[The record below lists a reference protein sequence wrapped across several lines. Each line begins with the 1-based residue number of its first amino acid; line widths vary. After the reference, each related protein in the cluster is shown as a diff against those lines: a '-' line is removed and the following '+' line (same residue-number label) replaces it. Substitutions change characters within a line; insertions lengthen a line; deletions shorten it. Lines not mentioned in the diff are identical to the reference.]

1 MYFGGYMERIDT
13 GFLGTRLN
21 KTLVYALNHI
31 WGSEYKPSKDNVDK
45 FLSDFLPDYKEQILS
60 YLHNNLYELNSIE
73 FMDSE
78 KKHYIQEKLFEKV
91 KEINYQ
97 LGDDLDDHRIQ
108 EITDSLV
115 ESDRHTDFMNCDLYN
130 VCHILIEI
138 KLMEESIDEFNKLL
152 AKKEYDNCATLCGEL
167 IGKLSYINQSVGA
180 YVMEA
185 DLGTEE
191 FSVFRNYLPGPR
203 NTNDLFYMK
212 SNLTA
217 YNYLQNKDEFINPIF
232 NILAEMNMEKLREKI
247 TFTKIQLALCCIK
260 KSPQYSKNERIL
272 AQTLMDIFLHFL
284 SDTDVHL
291 LFINNNDFFNT
302 HIPFQER
309 MSSMQTTRLHCF
321 FNIINDD
328 IFSLR
333 IDMPHKGVSVL
344 HLNMEECIGNVVKG
358 IGIPYELNEKN
369 LLSIKEKC
377 EGKFHKLFYI
387 CNNLIWFRSDFCR
400 LVDEE
405 IIDENNKMKL
415 REMNS
420 LQSHLEIPVQEM
432 NEDEWVSFIN
442 EFANYLEKFN
452 IYQLERKN
460 LTKENVQIVDII
472 KRMRK
477 IIQLRKLVLC
487 LTKIN
492 NEKTYDLI
500 IEEIKKVD
508 GSYLENDIENTLLS
522 KWYDLI

>member
-1 MYFGGYMERIDT
+1 MEKIDT
-13 GFLGTRLN
+13 GFLGTKLN

-31 WGSEYKPSKDNVDK
+31 WGSEYQPSKDNVDK
-45 FLSDFLPDYKEQILS
+45 FLNDFLPDYKEQILS

-78 KKHYIQEKLFEKV
+78 KKHFIQEKLYEKV
-91 KEINYQ
+91 KEMNKHV
-97 LGDDLDDHRIQ
+97 GNVLDDNIIQ
-108 EITDSLV
+108 EIIDSLI
-115 ESDRHTDFMNCDLYN
+115 ERDRHTDFMNCDLYN
-130 VCHILIEI
+130 VCHILIEM
-138 KLMEESIDEFNKLL
+138 KLIEESIDQFNRLL
-152 AKKEYDNCATLCGEL
+152 DQKEYDNCSTLCVEL
-167 IGKLSYINQSVGA
+167 IGKLIYINQSVGA
-180 YVMEA
+180 YVMES

-191 FSVFRNYLPGPR
+191 FSAFRNYMPGSR
-203 NTNDLFYMK
+203 NTNDLICMK
-212 SNLTA
+212 SNLNA
-217 YNYLQNKDEFINPIF
+217 FKYLQNEDKFINPIF
-232 NILAEMNMEKLREKI
+232 KILAEMDMEKLREKI

-291 LFINNNDFFNT
+291 LFINDNNFFNT

-309 MSSMQTTRLHCF
+309 TSSMQTTRLHCF
-321 FNIINDD
+321 FNIINED

-333 IDMPHKGVSVL
+333 IDMPHKGVRVL
-344 HLNMEECIGNVVKG
+344 HLNMEECIGNVVKE
-358 IGIPYELNEKN
+358 IGIPYELTEKN
-369 LLSIKEKC
+369 LLSIRAKC

-420 LQSHLEIPVQEM
+420 VQSHLEIPVQEM
-432 NEDEWVSFIN
+432 NEDEWISFLN

-452 IYQLERKN
+452 IYQLERKT

-477 IIQLRKLVLC
+477 IIQLRKLVLS
-487 LTKIN
+487 LTTIN

-508 GSYLENDIENTLLS
+508 SSYLENDIENILLN